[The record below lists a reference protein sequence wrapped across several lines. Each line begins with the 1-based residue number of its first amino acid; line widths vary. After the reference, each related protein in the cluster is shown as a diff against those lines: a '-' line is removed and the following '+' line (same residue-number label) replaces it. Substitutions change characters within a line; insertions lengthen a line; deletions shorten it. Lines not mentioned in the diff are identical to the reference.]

1 MAEVKTKKYTLGS
14 GDIHIEKIVDG
25 KIPENFDEFFA
36 SDTNRMGEVKGG
48 AQLEYTVETF
58 EDQSDLGRI
67 KVREITAEN
76 VTLTSGLATWDGEML
91 KKLCETAEVTTAE
104 NGRQTIKIGGLS
116 KKKDERYLVGFEHY
130 SKKIRIIL
138 VGNNIDGFT
147 LSFMQDTLTVVDV
160 KFAAEALDDTGT
172 LVIIEDLRNE
182 TTTSAGSEETV
193 SAQSASAKKSASAW

>member
-1 MAEVKTKKYTLGS
+1 MAESKVKKYTLGS
-14 GDIHIEKIVDG
+14 GDIHIEEIIDNQ
-25 KIPENFDEFFA
+25 IPENFDEFFA
-36 SDTNRMGEVKGG
+36 STENRMGEVKGG

-67 KVREITAEN
+67 KIREITAEN
-76 VTLTSGLATWDGEML
+76 VTLTSGMATWDGNML
-91 KKLCETAEVTTAE
+91 KKLCETAEVTTGP

-116 KKKDERYLVGFEHY
+116 KKKDKRYLVGFEHY
-130 SKKIRIIL
+130 SKKIRVII

-172 LVIIEDLRNE
+172 LVIIEDLREE
-182 TTTSAGSEETV
+182 TTTAEQTRTAANQTKAEG
-193 SAQSASAKKSASAW
+193 KSTAW